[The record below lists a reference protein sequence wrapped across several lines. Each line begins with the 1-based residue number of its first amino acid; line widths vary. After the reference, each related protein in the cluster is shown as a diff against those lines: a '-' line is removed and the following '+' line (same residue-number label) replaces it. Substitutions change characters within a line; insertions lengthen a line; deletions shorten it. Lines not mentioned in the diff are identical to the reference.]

1 MATEHPLTALHCLT
15 PAGRVAL
22 LPQEMAPAGAR
33 RLLQGRAS
41 LLPDGAA
48 IDLPAEGE
56 RDLLELAGRLAS
68 LRDQVAA
75 RFVAREE
82 LAQAVACAI
91 ACGEHVFVLSPP
103 GAAKSAFLRAFAE
116 GIGGRF
122 FRVVLNPDIPREAIF
137 GAIDPQALAEG
148 RWRRHWEGLAICH
161 LALLDEVF
169 KASPQVLNMLLDA
182 LEERRVSGAGEE
194 VVIPLLSALCASN
207 EAPEEPEL
215 RAVYDRLLVRLPV
228 GYVQDP
234 VSFRRLLLADAGATP
249 VAQAMTAEEAALLA
263 AAVEA
268 MASHVPAEVVD
279 ALVNI
284 WAEMRD
290 RAISD
295 RRWRRSLK
303 VATAQALLA
312 GKLRPEPRDLSVLR
326 WVLWTD
332 PQEEKEVRDLVLGMT
347 DPLAGRVL
355 DLEALLQDL
364 LRRLESLGPQ
374 ATAEEKTR
382 LLREARSLR
391 EEAFSLLPQAGAHRE
406 RVETVAQRAQGIVE
420 QILEGL

>member
-1 MATEHPLTALHCLT
+1 MHPAIAPHCLT
-15 PAGRVAL
+15 PAGRVVL
-22 LPQEMAPAGAR
+22 LSQEMAPSGSR

-41 LLPDGAA
+41 LLPEGAE
-48 IDLPAEGE
+48 IDLPAGGE
-56 RDLLELAGRLAS
+56 RDLLDMAGRLAS
-68 LRDQVAA
+68 LRDEVAA
-75 RFVAREE
+75 RFIAREE

-103 GAAKSAFLRAFAE
+103 GAAKSSFLRAFAE

-137 GAIDPQALAEG
+137 GAIDPRALAEG
-148 RWRRHWEGLAICH
+148 RWRRNWEGLATCH

-194 VVIPLLSALCASN
+194 VVVPLLSALCAAN

-215 RAVYDRLLVRLPV
+215 RAIYDRLLVRLSV

-234 VSFRRLLLADAGATP
+234 SSFRRLLLADAGATP
-249 VAQAMTAEEAALLA
+249 VPQAMTAEEAMLLA

-268 MASHVPAEVVD
+268 TASRVPQEVAD
-279 ALVNI
+279 ALSAI
-284 WAEMRD
+284 WSELRD

-312 GKLRPEPRDLSVLR
+312 GRTQPEPRDLSVLR

-332 PQEEKEVRDLVLGMT
+332 PQEEKDVRDLVLGMT

-364 LRRLESLGPQ
+364 LRRLEALGPQ
-374 ATAEEKTR
+374 ATAEEKAR
-382 LLREARSLR
+382 LLRQARSLR
-391 EEAFSLLPQAGAHRE
+391 EEASSLLPGAGAHRE
-406 RVETVAQRAQGIVE
+406 RVEAVAQRAQGIVE
-420 QILEGL
+420 QVLEGL